1 VIELINIKKVERNL
15 GIELLRMF
23 LSYWIIVIHCLSLS
37 DLRRKIERHNYHV
50 PCFSFISFYFLYKIL
65 IMRNINVIK
74 NRFERLLIPYFVWPS
89 IIWIYN
95 NISFI
100 IFGTNRFERYLTFY
114 DLKIQ
119 ILVGRG
125 FHGPMWFL
133 FSLIIFTLFF
143 VIVSFIFI
151 EQFLFVLLLM
161 AIISY
166 SIQYSEYGFEFF
178 NGFNECIRGSL
189 GHCLATFP
197 IAIIAILFSSFNL
210 VQCIKKHYK
219 KSIFLSFVMI
229 YFIYKNDIF
238 VNLHWYYGF
247 KKAFMAILIF
257 IFFASLPIRE
267 IDSKILNF
275 IIKTITSYTQGI
287 YCTHLIIMYYLVN
300 LSSIN
305 EINFKECLVI
315 YLLGYY
321 ISFIGFK
328 IVGKTKL
335 KYLFI

>member
-1 VIELINIKKVERNL
+1 MIMKKVQRNL
-15 GIELLRMF
+15 GIELLRML
-23 LSYWIIVIHCLSLS
+23 LSYWIIVIHCLS
-37 DLRRKIERHNYHV
+37 DEKLRRKIERHNYHV
-50 PCFSFISFYFLYKIL
+50 PCFSFISFFFLYKIL
-65 IMRNINVIK
+65 VMRNINIIK
-74 NRFERLLIPYFVWPS
+74 NRFERLLIPYLIWPS
-89 IIWIYN
+89 IIWISS

-100 IFGTNRFERYLTFY
+100 IFRTNRFERFLTFH

-143 VIVSFIFI
+143 VIVSFIFKKH
-151 EQFLFVLLLM
+151 FLFVLLLM

-166 SIQYSEYGFEFF
+166 SIQYSEYGFEYFR
-178 NGFNECIRGSL
+178 GFNECIRGSL

-197 IAIIAILFSSFNL
+197 IAIIALIFSSFNL
-210 VQCIKKHYK
+210 VQTIKNHFK

-238 VNLHWYYGF
+238 INLPWYYGF
-247 KKAFMAILIF
+247 KKAFMTILIF
-257 IFFASLPIRE
+257 IFFASFPIDE
-267 IDSKILNF
+267 IDSMILNF

-287 YCTHLIIMYYLVN
+287 YCMHLIIVHYLVDFF
-300 LSSIN
+300 LIID
-305 EINFKECLVI
+305 INFKGCLVI
-315 YLLGYY
+315 YLISYY
-321 ISFIGFK
+321 FSFIGFK
-328 IVGKTKL
+328 IIGKTKL